1 MEHKICSNT
10 EYKNNVISIR
20 QKSYRIILIGH
31 NDEVIYIRKFC
42 ALDDKRAITIAENMY
57 NGLEVDLWQDERYV
71 KNFPAQKSA

>member
-1 MEHKICSNT
+1 M
-10 EYKNNVISIR
+10 
-20 QKSYRIILIGH
+20 IGH

-42 ALDDKRAITIAENMY
+42 ALDDKRAITIAENMH